1 MKYTIRINLEQYEV
15 APELWPT
22 IKDMKFEKAAGVAKP
37 WIDAGYF
44 VEFTAIPGEDED
56 EEEDDE
62 YENEYEDIA
71 APYVPLVCKCIDILQ
86 HSGKEVGNGD

>member
-1 MKYTIRINLEQYEV
+1 MRYTIRINLEQYEV

-22 IKDMKFEKAAGVAKP
+22 IKDMKFEKAACVAKP

-44 VEFTAIPGEDED
+44 VELTAIPGEDED
-56 EEEDDE
+56 EDDE

-71 APYVPLVCKCIDILQ
+71 APYVPLVGECMEILR
-86 HSGKEVGNGD
+86 SRKEVRDGD